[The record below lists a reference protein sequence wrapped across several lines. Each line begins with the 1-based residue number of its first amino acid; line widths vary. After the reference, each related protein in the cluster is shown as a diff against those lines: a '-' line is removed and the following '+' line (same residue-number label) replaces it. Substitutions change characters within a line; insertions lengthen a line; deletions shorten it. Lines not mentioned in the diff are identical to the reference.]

1 MDFPVKVLIA
11 YLLGSVVGSLVV
23 GRLRGG
29 VDIRTLGSGNAGS
42 TNALRTQGLAFGIW
56 VIVIDVVK
64 GWVAAALL
72 PKLAIPGMT
81 SPGIAVTGGPA
92 AGWLAAA
99 CAFAAIVGHVFPVW
113 HGFRG
118 GKGVATL
125 VGAWAGLQLVL
136 LAPLVVSWLA
146 VVTVSGYVGL
156 SSIIASLAIPVY
168 LLLRDGARMTPLMG
182 FALACAAL
190 VVYTHRGNV
199 RRMRAG
205 NEPHARKMWLFGRNR
220 E

>member
-11 YLLGSVVGSLVV
+11 YLLGSIVGSLVV

-56 VIVIDVVK
+56 VIIIDVAK
-64 GWVAAALL
+64 GWVAAAWL
-72 PKLAIPGMT
+72 PTLGVSITEGE
-81 SPGIAVTGGPA
+81 S

-99 CAFAAIVGHVFPVW
+99 CAFAAIIGHVFPVW

-125 VGAWAGLQLVL
+125 LGAWAGLELAL
-136 LAPLVVSWLA
+136 LAPLVVTWLT
-146 VVTVSGYVGL
+146 VVMVSGYVGL
-156 SSIIASLAIPVY
+156 SSITASLAIPVY
-168 LLLRDGARMTPLMG
+168 LLLRDGAHLTPLMG

-190 VVYTHRGNV
+190 VIWTHRGNV

-205 NEPHARKMWLFGRNR
+205 TEPHARKLWLFGRSR

>member
-11 YLLGSVVGSLVV
+11 YLLGSIVGSLVV

-42 TNALRTQGLAFGIW
+42 TNALRTQGLGFGIW
-56 VIVIDVVK
+56 VIIIDVAK
-64 GWVAAALL
+64 GWVAAAWL
-72 PKLAIPGMT
+72 PTLGVSITEGE
-81 SPGIAVTGGPA
+81 S

-99 CAFAAIVGHVFPVW
+99 CAFAAIIGHVFPVW

-125 VGAWAGLQLVL
+125 LGAWAGLELAL
-136 LAPLVVSWLA
+136 LAPLVVTWLT
-146 VVTVSGYVGL
+146 VVMVSGYVGL
-156 SSIIASLAIPVY
+156 SSITASLAIPVY
-168 LLLRDGARMTPLMG
+168 LLLRDGARLTPLMG
-182 FALACAAL
+182 FALVCAAL
-190 VVYTHRGNV
+190 VIWTHRGNV

-205 NEPHARKMWLFGRNR
+205 TEPHARKLWLFGRSR

>member
-11 YLLGSVVGSLVV
+11 YLLGSIVGSLVV

-29 VDIRTLGSGNAGS
+29 VDIRKLGSGNAGS

-56 VIVIDVVK
+56 VIIIDVAK
-64 GWVAAALL
+64 GWVAAAWL
-72 PKLAIPGMT
+72 PTLGV
-81 SPGIAVTGGPA
+81 AVTEGES

-99 CAFAAIVGHVFPVW
+99 CAFAAIIGHVFPVW

-125 VGAWAGLQLVL
+125 LGAWAGLELAL
-136 LAPLVVSWLA
+136 LAPLVVTWLA
-146 VVTVSGYVGL
+146 VVMVSGYVGL
-156 SSIIASLAIPVY
+156 SSITASLAIPVY
-168 LLLRDGARMTPLMG
+168 LLLRDGAHLTPLMG

-190 VVYTHRGNV
+190 VIWTHRGNV

-205 NEPHARKMWLFGRNR
+205 TEPHARKLWLFGRNR

>member
-11 YLLGSVVGSLVV
+11 YLLGSIVGSLVV

-29 VDIRTLGSGNAGS
+29 VDIRKLGSGNAGS
-42 TNALRTQGLAFGIW
+42 TNALRTQGLGFGIW
-56 VIVIDVVK
+56 VIIIDVAK
-64 GWVAAALL
+64 GWVAAAWL
-72 PKLAIPGMT
+72 PTLGVSITEGE
-81 SPGIAVTGGPA
+81 S

-99 CAFAAIVGHVFPVW
+99 CAFAAIIGHVFPVW

-125 VGAWAGLQLVL
+125 LGAWAGLELAL
-136 LAPLVVSWLA
+136 LAPLVVTWLA
-146 VVTVSGYVGL
+146 VIMVSGYVGL
-156 SSIIASLAIPVY
+156 SSITASLAIPVY
-168 LLLRDGARMTPLMG
+168 LLLRDGAHLTPLMG

-190 VVYTHRGNV
+190 VIWTHRGNV

-205 NEPHARKMWLFGRNR
+205 TEPHARKLWLFGRNR

>member
-1 MDFPVKVLIA
+1 MDILLKVLVA
-11 YLLGSVVGSLVV
+11 YLLGSIVGSLVV

-42 TNALRTQGLAFGIW
+42 TNALRTQGAAFAIW
-56 VIVIDVVK
+56 VIVIDVAK
-64 GWVAAALL
+64 GWIAAGVLPQLAFPGVAAASASQAAWL
-72 PKLAIPGMT
+72 PALCG
-81 SPGIAVTGGPA
+81 
-92 AGWLAAA
+92 
-99 CAFAAIVGHVFPVW
+99 FAAIIGHVFPVW

-125 VGAWAGLQLVL
+125 VGAFAGIDLFLLV
-136 LAPLVVSWLA
+136 PLFTSWLA
-146 VVTVSGYVGL
+146 VVMVSGFVGL
-156 SSIIASLAIPVY
+156 ASIAASLAIAAY
-168 LLLRDGARMTPLMG
+168 LLVRDGAHLTPTLG

-205 NEPHARKMWLFGRNR
+205 AEPRARRLWLFGRGQA
-220 E
+220 

>member
-1 MDFPVKVLIA
+1 MDFLLKVLLA

-29 VDIRTLGSGNAGS
+29 VDIRKMGSGNAGS

-64 GWVAAALL
+64 GVLAAASL
-72 PKLAIPGMT
+72 PRLAIPGIT
-81 SPGIAVTGGPA
+81 PATGAPAEWLPA
-92 AGWLAAA
+92 ACG
-99 CAFAAIVGHVFPVW
+99 FAAVVGHVFPVW

-125 VGAWAGLQLVL
+125 VGAYAGLQLVL
-136 LAPLVVSWLA
+136 LAPLVASWLA
-146 VVTVSGYVGL
+146 VIVVSGFVGL
-156 SSIIASLAIPVY
+156 SSIAASLAIPVY
-168 LLLRDGARMTPLMG
+168 LLLRDGARLTPLMG
-182 FALACAAL
+182 FGLACAVL
-190 VVYTHRGNV
+190 VIYTHRGNV

-205 NEPHARKMWLFGRNR
+205 TEPRARKLWLFGRGR
-220 E
+220 